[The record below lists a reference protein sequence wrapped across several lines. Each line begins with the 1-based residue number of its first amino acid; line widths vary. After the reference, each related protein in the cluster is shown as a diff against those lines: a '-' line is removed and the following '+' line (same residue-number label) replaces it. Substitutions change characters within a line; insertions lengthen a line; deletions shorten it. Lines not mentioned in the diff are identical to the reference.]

1 MSPKRLIKYFPELAH
16 LPTDQ
21 QEALLLK
28 AQKNIESNKHKLRVL
43 ADNLLRA
50 AILFGSCWVF
60 IWYLR
65 PTLGISH
72 QTAGIMIMVLII
84 PAYLFIQQRRY
95 LQKIR
100 SELQKER
107 A

>member
-16 LPTDQ
+16 LPTEEQ
-21 QEALLLK
+21 NAVLLR
-28 AQKNIESNKHKLRVL
+28 AQKSIESNKHSLRTL
-43 ADNLLRA
+43 ADNLLQA
-50 AILFGSCWVF
+50 AILFGCCWAL

-65 PTLGISH
+65 PALGISH
-72 QTAGIMIMVLII
+72 QAAGIMIIVLII
-84 PAYLFIQQRRY
+84 PAYLLIQQRRY

-100 SELQKER
+100 RELQKER